1 MLASDQA
8 RQAFN
13 LDQEA
18 GLLRDRYGRNEYGES
33 FLLARRLVEAGVRL
47 VSVIWMYF
55 MPNGRIANVW
65 DTHGGTAGLGSIS
78 GFAMLQ
84 EKYCIPPLDQAYSAL
99 LQDLADRG
107 MLEETLVVMVGE
119 F

>member
-18 GLLRDRYGRNEYGES
+18 GLLRDRYGRNEYGDS

-47 VSVIWMYF
+47 GSVIWMYF

-65 DTHGGTAGLGSIS
+65 DNPGGAGGLGGINP
-78 GFAMLQ
+78 
-84 EKYCIPPLDQAYSAL
+84 YPPLQGTYCLPPPGRAHSPL
-99 LQDLADRG
+99 PQ
-107 MLEETLVVMVGE
+107 ETPR
-119 F
+119 